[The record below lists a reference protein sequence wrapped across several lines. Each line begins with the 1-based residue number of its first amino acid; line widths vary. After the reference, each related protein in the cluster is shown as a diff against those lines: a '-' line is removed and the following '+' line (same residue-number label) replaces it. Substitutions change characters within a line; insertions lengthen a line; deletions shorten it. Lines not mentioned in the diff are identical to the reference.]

1 VRRAGDL
8 RPHADRYVPHHA
20 RLAAQHHIVLEHRR
34 AGNADMAG
42 QHAVP
47 SDHDV
52 VPDLN
57 EIINFRPLTDDRV
70 LERAAVDAAVGADL
84 HVVLDDHPADLGD
97 LEVPAGPHGEA
108 EPVLADPDAGMQDYP
123 VAYECMGDGA
133 AGPDKAV
140 ASDRNPVADERAGG
154 DDRAPPDPGLP

>member
-1 VRRAGDL
+1 NGQLPPPLRHRNGGRSAHALAGGDILGGVRCAGDL

-20 RLAAQHHIVLEHRR
+20 RLAAHHHIVLEHRR

-97 LEVPAGPHGEA
+97 LEV
-108 EPVLADPDAGMQDYP
+108 
-123 VAYECMGDGA
+123 
-133 AGPDKAV
+133 
-140 ASDRNPVADERAGG
+140 
-154 DDRAPPDPGLP
+154 